1 MKSPSTLEELSTIDN
16 SMLTRKKQQPSK
28 IRTPITTKTPP
39 YKVIYVFRKHLFSD
53 DFRKEL
59 HNKQRIIETLLQQ
72 ISENVRPIQKV
83 ENIAL
88 KCY

>member
-28 IRTPITTKTPP
+28 IQTPITTKTPP
-39 YKVIYVFRKHLFSD
+39 CKVMYVFRKHLFSD

-88 KCY
+88 RCY